1 VLAAQGLAGLGKVAR
16 DVSRTVVRHDLP
28 TLDVLAIE
36 PSHSP
41 AQVTNRRGLL
51 LVRQHLD
58 VGQPRGVVD
67 GHVDTVVADASRAAL
82 LAVADD
88 AMTDLAKAGKLFDID
103 MDQVSG
109 MVPLVAQDRRRPSMR
124 RLGAC
129 SRDWRTNAH
138 AGPR

>member
-16 DVSRTVVRHDLP
+16 DVSRNVVRHDLP
-28 TLDVLAIE
+28 ILDVLANE

-82 LAVADD
+82 LAVAGD